1 MLLFETNPEVVFN
14 MIDDTI
20 LILVVKLPSMVL
32 GVLAG
37 FVITYLV
44 YKVVRDAIIM
54 SWCKTLIPAGIM
66 VHGLLLLRMVKSTM
80 SVLSQLWKMI

>member
-1 MLLFETNPEVVFN
+1 MLLFETNPEVVLN

-20 LILVVKLPSMVL
+20 LILVVKFPSMVL
-32 GVLAG
+32 GATAG
-37 FVITYLV
+37 LVITYLV
-44 YKVVRDAIIM
+44 YKAVREAIIM

-66 VHGLLLLRMVKSTM
+66 VHALLLLRLVKSTM